1 MVASGV
7 VSLAVHSV
15 RARYGHLPELTV
27 VWLWDQTGNCA
38 SSGCVGLVRSR
49 CGHLGHR
56 NVIVTCP
63 GDARR
68 MEALSILALGAW
80 ALRALHGVWNSPTGF
95 GCKYGRMTYIALRLD
110 CGVFVGWRVGDGV
123 CPWEE
128 EGSGG
133 TWERAEL
140 WADAVFCLLRRRC
153 CLLLS
158 FSFLFSV
165 HS

>member
-1 MVASGV
+1 MHHQDMVASGV

-80 ALRALHGVWNSPTGF
+80 ALRATWSMELAYGVW
-95 GCKYGRMTYIALRLD
+95 LQ
-110 CGVFVGWRVGDGV
+110 V
-123 CPWEE
+123 
-128 EGSGG
+128 
-133 TWERAEL
+133 RAH
-140 WADAVFCLLRRRC
+140 D
-153 CLLLS
+153 
-158 FSFLFSV
+158 V
-165 HS
+165 HCVAP